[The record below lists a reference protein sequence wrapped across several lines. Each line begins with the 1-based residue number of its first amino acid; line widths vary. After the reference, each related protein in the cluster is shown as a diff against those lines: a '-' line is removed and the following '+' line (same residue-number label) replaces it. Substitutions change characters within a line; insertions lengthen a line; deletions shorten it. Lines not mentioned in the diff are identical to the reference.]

1 MLRILFIST
10 KELYLRLKQNS
21 LAIKMASIL
30 TNNYSTNELIFNN
43 LSLDYC
49 AKTLERERE
58 RERERELTSKHASN
72 KNISG
77 GIFRLFL
84 GLRFK
89 DAQAFITE
97 YSPINTS
104 IVVSV
109 NTFVSP
115 IYFCCCHFR
124 SARII
129 RLSMPQLCPAAA
141 CSDYTQLLFIL
152 TFSSY

>member
-1 MLRILFIST
+1 M
-10 KELYLRLKQNS
+10 RLKQNS
-21 LAIKMASIL
+21 LAIKMANIL
-30 TNNYSTNELIFNN
+30 TNNYSTNKLIFNN

-49 AKTLERERE
+49 AKTLERE

-77 GIFRLFL
+77 GIFRFFF

-89 DAQAFITE
+89 DTQTFITE

-115 IYFCCCHFR
+115 IYFVVVISDQHESSVYLCHNYVRQQRVAITR
-124 SARII
+124 SCY
-129 RLSMPQLCPAAA
+129 LSLHFQA
-141 CSDYTQLLFIL
+141 TNIN
-152 TFSSY
+152 